1 MTPSLHT
8 AILSKETLR
17 MLICVAGMVL
27 ALPALG
33 WASPPGEDAL
43 TTLNRFLADSAPST
57 PAYRTELRRGT
68 DPEPASHGRLAGS
81 SPLIGPF
88 TYRAKTY
95 AELTQVERAD
105 LLRDGRFHAYLL
117 EKSRT
122 FSIHPED
129 MLEPQPL
136 IVPLDP
142 P

>member
-1 MTPSLHT
+1 MNLPLHT
-8 AILSKETLR
+8 ATLSKGTPR
-17 MLICVAGMVL
+17 IRICAAGMIF
-27 ALPALG
+27 ALPALV

-43 TTLNRFLADSAPST
+43 TTLNRFLADSAPTT
-57 PAYRTELRRGT
+57 PAYRMDLRRST
-68 DPEPASHGRLAGS
+68 DPEPAPHGRLSGF

-88 TYRAKTY
+88 SYRAKTY
-95 AELTQVERAD
+95 AELTQLERAE

-117 EKSRT
+117 EKGRT
-122 FSIHPED
+122 FPIHPED